1 MENIATPYSHIQ
13 YENENDENGNP
24 AGGHAEAVGI
34 DIFWQSG
41 PLGTGPDR
49 KERNGAF
56 VEDLIYITIQRLS
69 YYQESRFKSEYNANA
84 IEYLE
89 KALAC
94 LHARTAERTERG
106 VEGTHEV

>member
-1 MENIATPYSHIQ
+1 MENIATPYSHIEI
-13 YENENDENGNP
+13 ENLTEDGNP
-24 AGGHAEAVGI
+24 AGGHVSSVGI

-41 PLGTGPDR
+41 PLGRGEDR

-56 VEDLIYITIQRLS
+56 VEDLLYIAISRLS
-69 YYQESRFKSEYNANA
+69 YYQESRFKSDFNANA

-94 LHARTAERTERG
+94 LHCRTAEREERG
-106 VEGTHEV
+106 VEGTHEE